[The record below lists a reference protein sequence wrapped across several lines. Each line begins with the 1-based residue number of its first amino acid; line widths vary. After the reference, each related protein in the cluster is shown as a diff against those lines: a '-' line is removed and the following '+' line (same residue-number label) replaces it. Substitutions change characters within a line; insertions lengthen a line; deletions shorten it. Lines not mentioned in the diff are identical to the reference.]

1 MIQATVAVYPLAADG
16 SGAIEAAIAAIAAAG
31 LEHEVRSMH
40 TELRGSAEA
49 VFAAIRAAWDAAAAR
64 GGVVMAVTVSNACPL
79 P

>member
-1 MIQATVAVYPLAADG
+1 
-16 SGAIEAAIAAIAAAG
+16 
-31 LEHEVRSMH
+31 MH